1 MSGRTRKRSDVED
14 EARLFGGTYNDPN
27 MTQIRPGQYKPKKKN
42 PVAIGS
48 FKPVDRITSRRESG
62 PVHAQGATGK
72 PQDRPNHSN
81 LTGFEESSRPNKRP
95 RQDDGSG
102 SLHGRLDRPTE
113 LSPSTDPVARRYPA
127 STPRSQNHVWAHDE
141 FREVEGLV
149 SLGNRPGQHQRRRSA
164 TSEDERFMARATR
177 QRQRQLRET
186 NPVSSQ
192 NHQALY
198 VEIPNVD
205 TKVSTIAANIPKSSR
220 FPVDDKNTSRDGRGR
235 ESPDELQGAV
245 TTDPLPKTL
254 PRKIKPTRTQE
265 VQEVPRSPSRKRS
278 PSDIQQTDFAGS
290 PRQGPKKAKLDH
302 KRSKD
307 SSLEVALFRFGPVER
322 TDANSHIGLE
332 MDDKALELKDAG
344 HGEEPVKI
352 LVRHV
357 DKVIQGRQC
366 LKLRMMLK
374 RHDSSIANRVD
385 IEFKTVKSRDRVVQ
399 ICQKAGV
406 KIATKDA
413 SDMQRLFLVN
423 KKIISQLPS
432 PVKRKLP
439 EPEETPP
446 VPAVRRKIA
455 SSTPESNSEPAQ
467 KRSQTEENTGGR
479 RGSLEGVAQSVP
491 TTHTN
496 TEASPSGE
504 FPVEPQ
510 QAQVNN
516 PGPERRST
524 RRNTHQPPS
533 PETHTPACPLLSTDE
548 FKKNWKKPLVYPPTG
563 KKRAEVD
570 VDDRDRLREDEF
582 LNDNLIAFYMRFL
595 QDHLERTN
603 PEVAKKVYF
612 FNTYFF
618 EALTK
623 SPKNERGINY
633 NAVAKWTR
641 GVDLFSYDYV
651 VVPINQNAHWY
662 IAIICN
668 LPSLVLD
675 SGDGEEGERGEVAE
689 SPVTETVPHTNLA
702 ESFKSGPQPA
712 GTPIRYGKK
721 KARGI
726 RYDPKQ
732 PIIVT
737 FDSLDLGRSPTVKI
751 LRDYICE
758 EAAAK
763 RKSKVND
770 KDIKG
775 MRAQNIPLQPN
786 WSDCGLYLLAYVE
799 KFTQDPEAFI
809 LKVLQ
814 KDMALEEDWPPL
826 GSGMLRRRLRD
837 FLDALYREQ
846 QARERGED
854 IKHALADRT
863 PVSFLL
869 GSLPPSKQ
877 DGEAPDCP
885 SDGNPVS
892 SPGTGATTN
901 EAVEVPDSQERAK
914 PVSFARQSSSPDR
927 RRTRAEKRRA
937 RPATSPADVEVVEV
951 EDSQP
956 GQATAVDV
964 QVRATPP
971 PFWPPG

>member
-42 PVAIGS
+42 PVVSLSSLWVRPTLI
-48 FKPVDRITSRRESG
+48 IECSRQS
-62 PVHAQGATGK
+62 VL
-72 PQDRPNHSN
+72 SN
-81 LTGFEESSRPNKRP
+81 LSIELLLAVKVVLYMHKAQQGNHRIVQIIPISPALKNRVVQTNALAKMTEVAACMVDWIAPLNSRPP
-95 RQDDGSG
+95 QT
-102 SLHGRLDRPTE
+102 LL
-113 LSPSTDPVARRYPA
+113 ARRYPA

-533 PETHTPACPLLSTDE
+533 PETHTPAS
-548 FKKNWKKPLVYPPTG
+548 
-563 KKRAEVD
+563 EVD